1 LNVGNTTGVALF
13 ALLVVTV
20 YSCNRDSKQSRRNG
34 SAVSP
39 GGSSRNGTVSG
50 GGSGYHGGPFMEQ
63 HRANKVRKTVIVFF
77 QNCLKRFPQVMTI
90 LPR

>member
-1 LNVGNTTGVALF
+1 LNVGKTTGVALF

-63 HRANKVRKTVIVFF
+63 HRANKVRKTVIVFTKIV
-77 QNCLKRFPQVMTI
+77 LKGYPK
-90 LPR
+90 